1 MHEIS
6 IAVDL
11 IESVSKQAEA
21 RGIDR
26 VQAVRIRVGALTGV
40 VKDSLLFAWDVAT
53 AGTLVEGAALKIDD
67 VPLVVYCP
75 VCRTERILK
84 GIPTFECPECGTP
97 TPEIRRGRELELIG
111 VEVA

>member
-21 RGIDR
+21 RGIDH
-26 VQAVRIRVGALTGV
+26 VHAVRIRVGALTGV
-40 VKDSLLFAWDVAT
+40 VKDSLLFAWDVAA
-53 AGTLVEGAALKIDD
+53 AGTLVEGAVLKIDD
-67 VPLVVYCP
+67 VPLVVYCA
-75 VCRTERILK
+75 VCRTERILN

-111 VEVA
+111 VEVT